1 MKRFFAL
8 VCVLCAA
15 MLLTVFAAA
24 EDAYDGYIVRLAE
37 PPMDLLSTDGTAS
50 DVCVVADRE
59 TAERMVREGLALYAE
74 PNYIMELLG
83 TVPND
88 PMYPEQWTLS
98 AIDYPALYASGYD
111 GSGVTV
117 AVIDTGIDL
126 SHPDLAD
133 IRLSPYSKNC
143 LGDGTHADAY
153 DRDQIGHGT
162 FVTSQIAAVTDNA
175 EGISSVAPGA
185 EIMVLRCVSKNTS
198 KKFAYSTAYDSG
210 SGSVST
216 VSDAICYA
224 ADHGADIINISLG
237 VSKNSTR
244 LNEAIAHAVGKGAI
258 VVAAAGNAGTSAP
271 YYPAACADVIGVGS
285 VSETENGYERSYFSQ
300 YNDSVDVVAPGG
312 SVLGIHVYPK
322 TGGVWYTSVSSTYRT
337 DSGTSYASPV
347 VAGIAAVALQIDP
360 ALDGERFLSLLAT
373 TSVDLGDTGR
383 DTAYGYGLVD
393 LSALLSAMETA
404 LSVSPVTGGVLY
416 DRLTAYAKEKPFSLY
431 SVTADGY
438 IPVNGA
444 CVQVAHAASAAYV
457 YRVVGEYLLLTE
469 NTLQNGNCF
478 WSSTGGEYAVSDVPL
493 VLYGDATGDGA
504 CTLADAVR
512 MLKGTVDDTV
522 AMDRAAADLTAD
534 AQITAQ
540 DVLALIRSLLR

>member
-198 KKFAYSTAYDSG
+198 EKFAYSTAYDSG

-237 VSKNSTR
+237 VTKSSTR
-244 LNEAIAHAVGKGAI
+244 LDEAIAHAVGKGAI

-360 ALDGERFLSLLAT
+360 TLDGERFLSLLAT

-431 SVTADGY
+431 SVTVDGY

-478 WSSTGGEYAVSDVPL
+478 WSSTGGEYAVSGVPL

-512 MLKGTVDDTV
+512 MLKGTVNDTV

-534 AQITAQ
+534 AQITVQ

>member
-1 MKRFFAL
+1 MKRFFVL
-8 VCVLCAA
+8 VFVLCAA

-24 EDAYDGYIVRLAE
+24 EDAYDGYIVKLAA
-37 PPMDLLSTDGTAS
+37 PPMDLLSAGDTAS

-88 PMYPEQWTLS
+88 PLYPEQWTLS

-175 EGISSVAPGA
+175 EGIASVAPGA

-198 KKFAYSTAYDSG
+198 KKFAYSAAYDSG

-237 VSKNSTR
+237 VTKSSTR
-244 LNEAIAHAVGKGAI
+244 LDEAIAHAVGKGAI

-285 VSETENGYERSYFSQ
+285 VSETASGYERSYFSQ

-322 TGGVWYTSVSSTYRT
+322 TSGVWYTSVSSTYRT

-347 VAGIAAVALQIDP
+347 VAGIAAVALQEDP
-360 ALDGERFLSLLAT
+360 TLDGERFLSLLAT
-373 TSVDLGDTGR
+373 TSVDLGDVGR

-393 LSALLSAMETA
+393 LSALRTAMESA
-404 LSVSPVTGGVLY
+404 LSVSFVTGGALY

-431 SVTADGY
+431 SVTADGDV
-438 IPVNGA
+438 PADGA
-444 CVQVAHAASAAYV
+444 CVQITHAARAAYV
-457 YRVVGEYLLLTE
+457 YRVEGEYLLPTE
-469 NTLQNGNCF
+469 NSLQDGRCL
-478 WSSTGGEYAVSDVPL
+478 WSSTGGVYAVSNVPL
-493 VLYGDATGDGA
+493 VLYGDATGDGV
-504 CTLADAVR
+504 CTLADAIC

-522 AMDRAAADLTAD
+522 VMDRAAADITAD
-534 AQITAQ
+534 AQITVQ
-540 DVLALIRSLLR
+540 DVLACIGILLT